1 MLIRLIYNFVLVIIC
16 PFFLLSLYKTKKG
29 KPEFGQRKLEHW
41 GITPSIS
48 ANTKP
53 LWIHAVSVGEVIAA
67 APLIKAIKA
76 AQPQQEIVVT
86 TTTSTG
92 AEQVAKL
99 GDLVEHRYMPLDFS
113 FAVKG
118 FIRAIQPSQ
127 LLIME
132 TELWPNTLRIVA
144 KSNIDITV
152 VNARLSDKSYRSYK
166 RIQPLFNQIHPCIS
180 SILCQSKEDAA
191 RFASLG
197 IPTSKLSVTGS
208 IKFDITVPQ
217 HNAQTSPQFGER
229 PVWIAASTH
238 QGEDEIALRAH
249 QALLKALPE
258 ALLIIVPRHPERFDS
273 VNKLCSDYGMNVV
286 RRTTDQPVS
295 LSHHVYL
302 ADTMGELLDMLA
314 CAHICFMGGSLV
326 GKKVG
331 GHNML
336 ESAAVG
342 TPVISGPSYYNFF
355 EIVDKMQRDNLITIV
370 NNEQDLAT
378 EIKRYFTSNHPNSM
392 ISDRLRQFV
401 ATHSGAIKK
410 SLEHIQL
417 DKNSGLRK

>member
-1 MLIRLIYNFVLVIIC
+1 MLSIALYNIALFLVS
-16 PFFLLSLYKTKKG
+16 PFLLTLLYRKKKG

-41 GITPSIS
+41 GVTPGI
-48 ANTKP
+48 AATTRP

-67 APLIKAIKA
+67 TPLIKAIKA
-76 AQPQQEIVVT
+76 AQPQQEIIVT

-118 FIRAIQPSQ
+118 FIRSIQPSQ
-127 LLIME
+127 LLVME
-132 TELWPNTLRIVA
+132 TELWPNTLRIVS
-144 KSNIDITV
+144 KSDIDITV
-152 VNARLSDKSYRSYK
+152 VNARLSEKSYQNYK
-166 RIQPLFNQIHPCIS
+166 RIQPLFNNIHPCLS
-180 SILCQSKEDAA
+180 TVLCQSEDDAA
-191 RFASLG
+191 RFALLG
-197 IPTSKLSVTGS
+197 VPSHKLHVTGS
-208 IKFDITVPQ
+208 IKFDITVPE
-217 HNAQTSPQFGER
+217 HNAQTAPLFGKR
-229 PVWIAASTH
+229 PIWIAASTH

-249 QALLKALPE
+249 QALLKTLPE

-273 VNKLCSDYGMNVV
+273 VDKLCSDYEMNVV

-295 LSHHVYL
+295 LSHQVYL

-342 TPVISGPSYYNFF
+342 TPVISGPSYYNFS
-355 EIVDKMQRDNLITIV
+355 EIVDKMQRDHLITIV
-370 NNEQDLAT
+370 NNEQDLTT
-378 EIKRYFTSNHPNSM
+378 EVQRYFITKHPNSM
-392 ISDRLRQFV
+392 TSDRLRQFV